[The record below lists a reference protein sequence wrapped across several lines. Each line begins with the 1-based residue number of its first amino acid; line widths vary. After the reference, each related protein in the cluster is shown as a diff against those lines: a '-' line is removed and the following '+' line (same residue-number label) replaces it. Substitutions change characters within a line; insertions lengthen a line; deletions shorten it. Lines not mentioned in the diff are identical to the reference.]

1 MSHYEK
7 YWSENL
13 MKILKIFRLLLIMVV
28 FGIGAW
34 FFFRLLPTLAPE
46 KDIPQ
51 RAIQPL
57 APASSGGESQE
68 SGPILDT
75 GLVSPVVVNLK
86 DIPPG
91 VYDPNNKYDRWLRGE
106 IDLDEKEGV
115 ISEAEVEAL
124 QEAAMEL
131 PPSENIQALD
141 SVFGPNAPTPGRAFD
156 SIDYTEC
163 CGGGG
168 SVPPDPEI
176 AVGPRHVIAVVNV
189 AFEIY
194 NKNGASLVGPTT
206 FSSFLAADPNCVGVF
221 DPNVLYDEHYN
232 RYMLGIDANGTHYC
246 AAVSQTGDPTGSW
259 NIYSFPTVASSR
271 DFFDYPHA
279 GIGRDAIYMGANIFG
294 TLSYKQA
301 QVWAFDKVAMYAGS
315 PAASV
320 THVLNSTFFTPQPL
334 HLHGHNQGTW
344 PTSGPHYFFSDKNYN
359 GETYT
364 IHSWSDP
371 FGSDTFTE
379 VGTVNL
385 ETSTGVSAGYPL
397 NVPQLGS
404 SSTLQANDYRP
415 QDFEY
420 QVGYGWTVQ
429 TIACNPGGGTVN
441 CLRWA
446 KINPATASV
455 VDSGVYA
462 SNGEFRFFGDLAVNA
477 CGDMALGYTKSS
489 ASMYPAI
496 FYTGREDGDPGGSIQ
511 AETQLIA
518 GENTYTAFDSSPHRW
533 GDYTEMTIA
542 PDGLTFWYL
551 GQYSKNTGTSNGR
564 WGTYIGSFSYRDC
577 TISLPYDVHIPL
589 VIGN

>member
-1 MSHYEK
+1 
-7 YWSENL
+7 
-13 MKILKIFRLLLIMVV
+13 
-28 FGIGAW
+28 
-34 FFFRLLPTLAPE
+34 
-46 KDIPQ
+46 
-51 RAIQPL
+51 
-57 APASSGGESQE
+57 
-68 SGPILDT
+68 
-75 GLVSPVVVNLK
+75 
-86 DIPPG
+86 
-91 VYDPNNKYDRWLRGE
+91 
-106 IDLDEKEGV
+106 
-115 ISEAEVEAL
+115 
-124 QEAAMEL
+124 
-131 PPSENIQALD
+131 
-141 SVFGPNAPTPGRAFD
+141 
-156 SIDYTEC
+156 
-163 CGGGG
+163 
-168 SVPPDPEI
+168 
-176 AVGPRHVIAVVNV
+176 VIAVVNV

-194 NKNGASLVGPTT
+194 NKNGVSLVGPTT

-221 DPNVLYDEHYN
+221 DPNVIYDEQYN

-246 AAVSQTGDPTGSW
+246 AAVSKTGDPTGSW
-259 NIYSFPTVASSR
+259 NIYSFPTVSSSR

-279 GIGRDAIYMGANIFG
+279 GIGRDAIYMGGNIFG

-334 HLHGHNQGTW
+334 HLHGFNQSTW

-359 GETYT
+359 GATYT

-371 FGSDTFTE
+371 FGSDTFGE
-379 VGTVNL
+379 VGTINL

-404 SSTLQANDYRP
+404 SSALQANDYRP

-420 QVGYGWTVQ
+420 HDGYGWTVQ
-429 TIACNPGGGTVN
+429 TISCNPGGGTVN

-462 SNGEFRFFGDLAVNA
+462 SNGVYRFFGDLAVNA

-489 ASMYPAI
+489 TSLYPSI

-511 AETQLIA
+511 AETQLKA
-518 GENTYTAFDSSPHRW
+518 GETTYTAFDSSPHRW

-564 WGTYIGSFSYRDC
+564 WGTFIGSFSYPDC
-577 TISLPYDVHIPL
+577 TITQPSNIHIPL